1 MFLFNLVPVSY
12 QYLRHILS
20 YLILG
25 TRGPVWL
32 NGSNPANVGE
42 TTTLTVCARVKSQC
56 CRLHW
61 NIQVKKCSE
70 MSTMFFVYKLQAV
83 PGCPIAYCAGQ
94 LLQLVN
100 NPGKKLMRQSKYI
113 KQKWKE

>member
-1 MFLFNLVPVSY
+1 MFLFNLVLISY
-12 QYLRHILS
+12 RYLNHILS

-32 NGSNPANVGE
+32 NGSNPAIVGKKA
-42 TTTLTVCARVKSQC
+42 TLTVCARVKSEC

-61 NIQVKKCSE
+61 NIQVKKCFE
-70 MSTMFFVYKLQAV
+70 MSTMFFVYNLKAV

-94 LLQLVN
+94 FLQPVY
-100 NPGKKLMRQSKYI
+100 NPGKN
-113 KQKWKE
+113 

>member
-1 MFLFNLVPVSY
+1 MFLFNLVLVSH
-12 QYLRHILS
+12 QYLRHILL

-32 NGSNPANVGE
+32 NGSNPANIGKD
-42 TTTLTVCARVKSQC
+42 TTLTVCARINSDC
-56 CRLHW
+56 CHLHW

-70 MSTMFFVYKLQAV
+70 RGTMFFVYKLQAV

-94 LLQLVN
+94 FL
-100 NPGKKLMRQSKYI
+100 
-113 KQKWKE
+113 

>member
-1 MFLFNLVPVSY
+1 MEMDFSYCMRNSIHSLFVRSY
-12 QYLRHILS
+12 QHLKQVLS

-32 NGSNPANVGE
+32 NGSNPVNVGE
-42 TTTLTVCARVKSQC
+42 NKTLTACARVRSEC

-83 PGCPIAYCAGQ
+83 RGCPMAYCAGQ
-94 LLQLVN
+94 NLQLVYAC
-100 NPGKKLMRQSKYI
+100 LFFFV
-113 KQKWKE
+113 

>member
-1 MFLFNLVPVSY
+1 MFLFNLVLVSH
-12 QYLRHILS
+12 QYLRHILL

-32 NGSNPANVGE
+32 NGSNPANIGDY
-42 TTTLTVCARVKSQC
+42 TTLTVCARIKSQC

-61 NIQVKKCSE
+61 NIQVKKCSKRG
-70 MSTMFFVYKLQAV
+70 TMFFVYKLQAV

-94 LLQLVN
+94 FL
-100 NPGKKLMRQSKYI
+100 
-113 KQKWKE
+113 